1 MEQSVLDYLFLVRK
15 WVLSIQ
21 YQKNAEVISSIGVAL
36 AMVRDVVE
44 RIIPSPSKEDIR
56 GLKNEA
62 MNKAIESGATPESI
76 EVHVEIDPQT
86 SKVTAI
92 ATGSTEVKAT
102 DLTKQISETE
112 ALTLAAEDLRMSLKR
127 CSFISEY

>member
-1 MEQSVLDYLFLVRK
+1 
-15 WVLSIQ
+15 
-21 YQKNAEVISSIGVAL
+21 
-36 AMVRDVVE
+36 
-44 RIIPSPSKEDIR
+44 
-56 GLKNEA
+56 

-102 DLTKQISETE
+102 DLTKEITTEE
-112 ALTLAAEDLRMSLKR
+112 ALELAAEDMRLNKMKFAYWKIHLSFMYAANRIVQNAGSLRIIDQKDLSRSNVDMLHV
-127 CSFISEY
+127 